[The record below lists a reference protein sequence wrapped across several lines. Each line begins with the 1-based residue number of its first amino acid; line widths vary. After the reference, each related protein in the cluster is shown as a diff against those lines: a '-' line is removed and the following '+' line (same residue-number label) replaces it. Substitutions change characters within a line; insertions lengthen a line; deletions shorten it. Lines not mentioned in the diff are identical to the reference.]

1 MKLNKIIVS
10 FILVFSMLYSVAWA
24 EQASGVCNTRTDM
37 KTYEQLFPDPY
48 FAKLV
53 AYYTNHDISDIAR
66 EEDLNKV
73 NSLELFDGRTEIVEH
88 VFDLTGISN
97 LQNLESIEFSN
108 SYIANIPDE
117 IGNITSLKKIN
128 LSGNQIV
135 HVTDKIG
142 NLDNL
147 EELYLDNNKISD
159 FPSSILDLPNLVKYT
174 NKDQDLLSGNVPVKF
189 IPQSDITFD
198 SNGAPILTNVVK
210 SIPAPKGAIEIGGN
224 LADEDPQAF
233 NEMHDMVKATVKNL
247 PVYKYHE
254 YYIAHE
260 GAIAKYGSGGE
271 LMRVRGNYEHFNDID
286 QYLVNGSFPDGRY
299 VGNYSEFSRFES
311 TQKSSQ
317 YAPYATITGYFT
329 TYGDYWPAIPTSD
342 TASNADPVPNRP
354 NHTSYYGDRIG
365 TKNNKLKIG
374 DVAPRRSFNIAYD
387 TTLTVTVLASD
398 TNGSG
403 TLSKS
408 MRVRDIMGATAPV
421 LDIWRWDNPEWF
433 SGTPQNPNDI
443 YFGQK
448 YNTYRS
454 FPNTGNYFT
463 Y

>member
-1 MKLNKIIVS
+1 MKFGKRIVS
-10 FILVFSMLYSVAWA
+10 LVLTLSLLLTVGWA
-24 EQASGVCNTRTDM
+24 EKAET

-53 AYYTNHDISDIAR
+53 AYYAGHNVSDIATQG
-66 EEDLNKV
+66 DLDKITTLKV
-73 NSLELFDGRTEIVEH
+73 SDGDTQIVDC

-97 LQNLESIEFSN
+97 LQNLEHIEFPN

-117 IGNITSLKKIN
+117 IGNLAALKNIN

-135 HVTDKIG
+135 HVSDKIG
-142 NLDNL
+142 NLSNL
-147 EELYLDNNKISD
+147 EELHLDNNKITS
-159 FPSSILDLPNLVKYT
+159 FPSDILDLPNLTIYT
-174 NKDQDLLSGNVPVKF
+174 NSNQDLSSGNVPVKF

-210 SIPAPKGAIEIGGN
+210 SIPAPKWAVEIGGN
-224 LADEDPQAF
+224 LAEENPSAF
-233 NEMHDMVKATVKNL
+233 NDMNEMVEKTVQSL
-247 PVYKYHE
+247 PVYKFE
-254 YYIAHE
+254 DYYTAGS
-260 GAIAKYGSGGE
+260 GAVVQYGSAGE
-271 LMRVRGNYEHFNDID
+271 LMRVRGDYEYTSNID
-286 QYLVNGSFPDGRY
+286 QYLINGSLPDGKY
-299 VGNYSEFSRFES
+299 IGNYSEFSRFGNTKGS
-311 TQKSSQ
+311 TQR
-317 YAPYATITGYFT
+317 AVTATITGKFT

-342 TASNADPVPNRP
+342 KASNTDPVPNRP
-354 NHTSYYGDRIG
+354 NHSAYYGDRIG

-374 DVAPRRSFNIAYD
+374 DVATRPSDKIPYD

-403 TLSKS
+403 TITKS
-408 MRVRDIMGATAPV
+408 MRVRDIMGATTPV

-433 SGTPQNPNDI
+433 NGTPQNPNDL

-448 YNTYRS
+448 YNKNRS
-454 FPNTGNYFT
+454 FTNTGNYFT